1 MKLVK
6 RLSVLVAV
14 VALLFSLA
22 ACSNVSQKYADK
34 INAAAEKEE
43 YITYGQVKED
53 LGDEAIFYGVEILNN
68 ANGVIIAVKGCT
80 SQEQIDEKLEAG
92 KELKGIYIVI
102 LNNKATSAEYRTI
115 TKDDTK

>member
-6 RLSVLVAV
+6 RLSLFAVLLAFVFA
-14 VALLFSLA
+14 LA
-22 ACSNVSQKYADK
+22 ACSNVSQSYADK
-34 INAAAEKEE
+34 INEAAEKGEH
-43 YITYGQVKED
+43 IAYGQVKED

-80 SQEQIDEKLEAG
+80 SQEQINEKLDAG
-92 KELKGIYIVI
+92 KELKGVYIVI
-102 LNNKATSAEYRTI
+102 LNNKAQSAEYRVI

>member
-34 INAAAEKEE
+34 INAHYVAIIGDDELDQGIATVKNMKEGDSKQ
-43 YITYGQVKED
+43 ISLDD
-53 LGDEAIFYGVEILNN
+53 LK
-68 ANGVIIAVKGCT
+68 KGN
-80 SQEQIDEKLEAG
+80 L
-92 KELKGIYIVI
+92 
-102 LNNKATSAEYRTI
+102 
-115 TKDDTK
+115 